1 MNVGTLRRT
10 KAQLVVLRG
19 WDPNGTTK
27 RETVAPRAAG
37 IEIKSGQVCHLA
49 WNSTLGIEEF
59 RMGCVGTATPH
70 IAKYDWDDSM
80 IAGSGLFS
88 ALSCADAYE
97 LQTPYYN
104 TDDATAGYYTY
115 NSYLTFD
122 AATGNVRSCN
132 TTEVSAALAS
142 TVLGQ
147 VSKNNGLVNVASST
161 SNVTPDANGAVNVL
175 QFKTLYFRLDTQGA

>member
-1 MNVGTLRRT
+1 MNVGTNRRA

-27 RETVAPRAAG
+27 RETVAPLASG
-37 IEIKSGQVCHLA
+37 VKIKSGQVCYLS

-59 RMGCVGTATPH
+59 KLGCVGLATPH

-80 IAGSGLFS
+80 IASSGLFS

-97 LQTPYYN
+97 LQTPYYATGTYLYN
-104 TDDATAGYYTY
+104 TF
-115 NSYLTFD
+115 LTFD
-122 AATGNVRSCN
+122 GTTGDVKPTVADVATDIA
-132 TTEVSAALAS
+132 T

-147 VSKNNGLVNVASST
+147 VSKNNGVINVASST

-175 QFKTLYFRLDTQGA
+175 QFKTLYFRVDTAGTA